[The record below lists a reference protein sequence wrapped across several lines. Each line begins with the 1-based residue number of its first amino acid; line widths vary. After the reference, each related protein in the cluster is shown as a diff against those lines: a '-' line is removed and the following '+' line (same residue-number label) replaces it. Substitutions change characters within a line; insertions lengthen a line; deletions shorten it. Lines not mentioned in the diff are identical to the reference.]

1 MLPPFV
7 LFNRGKAHA
16 DATESRGV
24 AGIGSW
30 RQFAGPDA
38 HFVPLKM
45 TNLTLSA
52 GLAALIAGL
61 ATSGPLPAQP
71 SRSAVPHVEV
81 RTLDRFER
89 QVARKA
95 ASDSLLF
102 AHVGQAVL
110 ARKTV
115 YPGADSFPV
124 PAYVFSP
131 RDTSVARPLVI
142 LVHGGIHGDFGSS
155 HATEVRELVALGYV
169 VIAPEYRGSTG
180 YGRSHYE
187 AIDYG
192 GKEVEDC
199 IAAIEYAARALP
211 WVDTTR
217 VAIFGWSHGG
227 FIALHAVLRR
237 PELFRTAVAHVPVAD
252 LPTRM
257 RLHSDEYHE
266 LYVRQPAFGARVE
279 VNPEPYV
286 RRSPLAHARALRRP
300 VLVHAADN
308 DDDVF
313 IIENRNLRDSM
324 AVAGMIER
332 GLYNYREWHAPPG
345 GHSFSRMP
353 TPEGRESWRETVAF
367 LARHLREAGSGK
379 REAGRGTR
387 E

>member
-1 MLPPFV
+1 MPMERNHAGLP
-7 LFNRGKAHA
+7 
-16 DATESRGV
+16 
-24 AGIGSW
+24 GSFPGGN
-30 RQFAGPDA
+30 FAGA
-38 HFVPLKM
+38 YAQFVPLPM
-45 TNLTLSA
+45 TNITRFA
-52 GLAALIAGL
+52 GLVALAGGL
-61 ATSGPLPAQP
+61 ATSGPMPAQP
-71 SRSAVPHVEV
+71 SRSAVPRVEV

-131 RDTSVARPLVI
+131 RDTTVARPLVI
-142 LVHGGIHGDFGSS
+142 LVHGGIHSDFGSS
-155 HATEVRELVALGYV
+155 HAIEVRELVALGYV

-180 YGRSHYE
+180 YGRAHYE

-199 IAAIEYAARALP
+199 IAAIDYAARAVP
-211 WVDTTR
+211 WADTSR

-257 RLHSDEYHE
+257 RLHSDAYHE

-279 VNPEPYV
+279 VSPEPYV
-286 RRSPLAHARALRRP
+286 RRSPIAHARALRRP
-300 VLVHAADN
+300 VLVHAAAN

-324 AVAGMIER
+324 QVAGMIER
-332 GLYNYREWHAPPG
+332 GLYTYREWHAPPG

-367 LARHLREAGSGK
+367 LARHLGEI
-379 REAGRGTR
+379 E
-387 E
+387 